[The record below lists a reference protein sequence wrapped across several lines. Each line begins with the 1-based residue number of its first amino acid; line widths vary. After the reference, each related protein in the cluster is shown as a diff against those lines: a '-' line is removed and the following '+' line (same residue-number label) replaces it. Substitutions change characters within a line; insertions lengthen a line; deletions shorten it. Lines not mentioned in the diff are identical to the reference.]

1 MRKYGDVVALF
12 KAAKAAHGRVD
23 AAVGCAGVLERGTW
37 FGEGMTPEGVEEAPD
52 MGTVEVNLQ
61 GGLYFARVACGY
73 LNGGGGDKALVLVS
87 SAAGFRESPG
97 LPVYQVR
104 VFSGFYLL
112 AFLSLLFCF
121 LFGLPGFEIIAI
133 TVLSDPLLSNGYGL
147 LNTCEHGTEKNRVKV
162 SKDHALFRPANLYKF
177 IISVYDTHAS
187 RTQTTKT
194 GLLGLARNLS
204 LTLHPTTGI
213 RTNIL
218 LPAMTETGMVGPAAQ
233 LFRMAGLAV
242 NSAEDVAAF
251 MVDMIARKERN
262 GKALNGLAVYVE
274 GGRGWE
280 IEEGLKRTMREWLGS
295 EPVERIEED
304 KRVVEAGMWGK

>member
-1 MRKYGDVVALF
+1 MSSSSLSGSPYILDPSSHANVSGKVVVISGAANGIGAALARALHAHGTAALALGDTDAAAGQALAAALPGTTFVRTDVRRYGDVVTLF

-23 AAVGCAGVLERGTW
+23 AAVGCAGVLERGMW
-37 FGEGMTPEGVEEAPD
+37 FGESMTPEGVEEAPD
-52 MGTVEVNLQ
+52 MATVEVNLQ

-73 LNGGGGDKALVLVS
+73 LNGGGDKALVLVS

-97 LPVYQVR
+97 LPVY
-104 VFSGFYLL
+104 
-112 AFLSLLFCF
+112 
-121 LFGLPGFEIIAI
+121 
-133 TVLSDPLLSNGYGL
+133 
-147 LNTCEHGTEKNRVKV
+147 
-162 SKDHALFRPANLYKF
+162 
-177 IISVYDTHAS
+177 
-187 RTQTTKT
+187 QTTKT

-233 LFRMAGLAV
+233 LFRTAGLAI

-280 IEEGLKRTMREWLGS
+280 IEEGLKRTMKQWLGA

-304 KRVVEAGMWGK
+304 KRVVEAEMWGK